1 MSRIVGGNK
10 EDARIYCACAL
21 YFHSTDKQQILTPIC
36 TSQQLKTIHIRQSV
50 EFSGYSRRTY
60 MHSVWE
66 VSPRINCKCWDH
78 NAVCLLWHFFG
89 MKTILDWKDCKKFG
103 LKLLYTGCFFLIV
116 PPHFLYQNEKT
127 CSANE
132 GFFLEKAVLV
142 GCNLFFILV
151 LKIGRTS

>member
-1 MSRIVGGNK
+1 MCTVLSFNRQTA
-10 EDARIYCACAL
+10 DSHTHL
-21 YFHSTDKQQILTPIC
+21 YFSAIENNTY
-36 TSQQLKTIHIRQSV
+36 TSISGIQWI
-50 EFSGYSRRTY
+50 FSKDIYAQCVRGETTY
-60 MHSVWE
+60 QVQML
-66 VSPRINCKCWDH
+66 DH

-89 MKTILDWKDCKKFG
+89 MKTILDWKDCKKFA
-103 LKLLYTGCFFLIV
+103 LKLLYTGCFFLTV

-151 LKIGRTS
+151 LKIGRIS